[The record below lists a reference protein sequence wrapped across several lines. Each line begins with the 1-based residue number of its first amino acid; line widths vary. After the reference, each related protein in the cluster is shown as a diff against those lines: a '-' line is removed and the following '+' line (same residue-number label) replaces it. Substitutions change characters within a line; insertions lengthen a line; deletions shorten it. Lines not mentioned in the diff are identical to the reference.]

1 MSSDSSALSLVP
13 DDTEV
18 IASQEGID
26 FLNEGYMAYCNL
38 KCGNFKCRVCYA
50 SIKKCP

>member
-18 IASQEGID
+18 IATQAGID
-26 FLNEGYMAYCNL
+26 FLNEM
-38 KCGNFKCRVCYA
+38 K
-50 SIKKCP
+50 I

>member
-18 IASQEGID
+18 IATQAGID
-26 FLNEGYMAYCNL
+26 FLNERYLAYCNL
-38 KCGNFKCRVCYA
+38 KVW
-50 SIKKCP
+50 